1 MENFSDIIVKNEEN
15 LSIPAIDIKSSNV
28 AVEESFN

>member
-1 MENFSDIIVKNEEN
+1 MENFSEIIVKNEEN

-28 AVEESFN
+28 VEESFN